1 MLVVSEDY
9 QLFFR
14 FIEKFSPT
22 GFKGIDRKDPL
33 ILELE
38 EMMEIND
45 QFLYIADLIH
55 IKVIFTSKRSINM
68 IGIEPDEVSPYHFM
82 EATHPND
89 IQRLNLGRAT
99 LIKKAQELYIAEKG
113 NLLLSSS
120 MRIRNAKGEYSNVL
134 LQNYLFYTTI
144 PYKTVFFLKIHTNI
158 DWFKKIKNGYHY
170 YIGNDLSFF
179 RYPDKKLLMMGNVF
193 SNREFEIIKL
203 IGSGLSSEQVAE
215 KLFVSPNTINTHRR
229 NILQKTGK
237 THISDLIYELT
248 ERGVL

>member
-1 MLVVSEDY
+1 MVAYSQDY
-9 QLFFR
+9 DLFFR
-14 FIEKFSPT
+14 FIQKFSPT
-22 GFKGIDRKDPL
+22 GFKGIDRNDPL

-38 EMMEIND
+38 EMMERND
-45 QFLYIADLIH
+45 QFLYIADIIH
-55 IKVIFTSKRSINM
+55 MKVLFTSKRSINI

-82 EATHPND
+82 EATHPSD

-99 LIKKAQELYIAEKG
+99 LIKKAQDLYIAEKG

-120 MRIRNAKGEYSNVL
+120 MRIRNSKGEFSNVL

-179 RYPDKKLLMMGNVF
+179 RYPDEKMLMTGNVF
-193 SNREFEIIKL
+193 TDREFEIIRL
-203 IGSGLSSEQVAE
+203 IGSGLSSEQIAE
-215 KLFVSPNTINTHRR
+215 KLFVSLNTINTHRR
-229 NILQKTGK
+229 NILKKTGK
-237 THISDLIYELT
+237 PHIFELIYELT
-248 ERGVL
+248 ERGIL

>member
-1 MLVVSEDY
+1 
-9 QLFFR
+9 LFFR

>member
-1 MLVVSEDY
+1 MVAYSQDY
-9 QLFFR
+9 DLFLR

-22 GFKGIDRKDPL
+22 GFKGIDRNDPL

-38 EMMEIND
+38 EMMADNN
-45 QFLYIADLIH
+45 QFLYIADIIH
-55 IKVIFTSKRSINM
+55 MKVIFTSKRSINI
-68 IGIEPDEVSPYHFM
+68 IGIEPDEVSPFHFM

-120 MRIRNAKGEYSNVL
+120 MRIRNPFGVYSNVL

-158 DWFKKIKNGYHY
+158 DWFRIIKNGYHY
-170 YIGNDLSFF
+170 YIGKDLSFF
-179 RYPDKKLLMMGNVF
+179 KYPDKKMLMMGNVF

-203 IGSGLSSEQVAE
+203 IGSGLSSEQIAA
-215 KLFVSPNTINTHRR
+215 KIFASTNTVNTHRR
-229 NILQKTGK
+229 NILKKTGK
-237 THISDLIYELT
+237 PHISELIYDLT
-248 ERGVL
+248 ERGIL